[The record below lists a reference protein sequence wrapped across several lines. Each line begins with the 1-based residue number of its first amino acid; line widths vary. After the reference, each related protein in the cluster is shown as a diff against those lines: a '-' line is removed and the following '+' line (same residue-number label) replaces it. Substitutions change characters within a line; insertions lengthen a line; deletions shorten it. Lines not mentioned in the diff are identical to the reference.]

1 MAIEI
6 IYNGPGLPQEISE
19 TIFYP
24 MISGRPDGSGL
35 GLPIS
40 HGIVTQHGGMI
51 ECDSKPGETKFTVTM
66 PIKRNSKFSTSKVQ
80 QVNELK

>member
-6 IYNGPGLPQEISE
+6 IDNGPGIPQEISE

-24 MISGRPDGSGL
+24 MISGNRMAGL